1 MPQALIQDR
10 TIKQIGMAT
19 ITKVENGWRVT
30 EPTVWGCYITH
41 HDTLLEAEHY
51 CRDNGIT
58 EIKYILNN

>member
-1 MPQALIQDR
+1 
-10 TIKQIGMAT
+10 MAT
-19 ITKVENGWRVT
+19 ITKVKNGWRVT
-30 EPTVWGCYITH
+30 EPTVRGCYITH